1 MKNVS
6 FAALL
11 KNLHS
16 MIYCEESELYASAL
30 HFVGNKNEEE
40 NVSLSADLM
49 DVRKDDLKLSLLQ
62 YFLSPFNSDEYYE
75 FFHESELELNEVY
88 TYVSRIFDDPEE
100 LYAQSVNL
108 AKHLYEQSTHPKI
121 KGGEFY
127 TVYFK
132 DCILDGDTM
141 DAVGL
146 FKSEN
151 KDTFLKVLREDGSF
165 NLLSEQ
171 GINIKKLDKGCLIFN
186 KEKENGY
193 VVAVVDN
200 TNRMM
205 EAQYWMDDFLHVR
218 QRKDEYANTHNFMT
232 LAKDFVTKELPNEF
246 EVSKADQIDLLNRSL
261 QFFKEKET
269 FDIEEFTEE
278 VIEQPEVIEKF
289 HQFKQEFE
297 AESQIVIDDQ
307 FTISESARKK
317 QQRTYKRIIRLDKKI
332 QIIIDGNRENVEQGE
347 DERGKFYKVYY
358 NEEI

>member
-1 MKNVS
+1 
-6 FAALL
+6 
-11 KNLHS
+11 
-16 MIYCEESELYASAL
+16 MIYTEYISIKNSVL
-30 HFVGNKNEEE
+30 HLVGNKLNQDG
-40 NVSLSADLM
+40 VSLASCCM
-49 DVRKDDLKLSLLQ
+49 ENKDELNKTLIS
-62 YFLSPFNSDEYYE
+62 YFISPFTTNEYFE
-75 FFHESELELNEVY
+75 FFHESELALNAVY
-88 TYVSRIFDDPEE
+88 TYVSRIFDNPDV
-100 LYAQSVNL
+100 LYEQSVNL

-132 DCILDGDTM
+132 DCILDGDTV

-151 KDTFLKVLREDGSF
+151 KDTFLKVLHENNSF
-165 NLLSEQ
+165 NLESEK

-200 TNRMM
+200 TNKGI
-205 EAQYWMDDFLHVR
+205 EAQYWVDDFLHVR
-218 QRKDEYANTHNFMT
+218 QRKDEYANTQNFMT
-232 LAKDFVTKELPNEF
+232 FAKDFVTKELPTEF
-246 EVSKADQIDLLNRSL
+246 EVSKADQIDLLNKSL
-261 QFFKEKET
+261 KFFKEKDT
-269 FDIEEFTEE
+269 FDIEEFANE

-289 HQFKQEFE
+289 HQYKREYE
-297 AESQIVIDDQ
+297 EESQIAIDDQ

-317 QQRTYKRIIRLDKKI
+317 QQRSYKRVIRLDQKI

-358 NEEI
+358 RQEM